1 MKFPLSNLI
10 IESSKLLISP
20 LVYDN
25 VLYAKCNKFY
35 STSLML
41 SLSFKLASKQSSLF
55 ITTSKDLLVNVMVY
69 FTCLAI
75 PLDM

>member
-10 IESSKLLISP
+10 IKSSKLLISP

-25 VLYAKCNKFY
+25 VLYAKCNKLY

-41 SLSFKLASKQSSLF
+41 SLSFKFGSKQSSLF
-55 ITTSKDLLVNVMVY
+55 ITISKDLLVNVIVY
-69 FTCLAI
+69 LTCLAI
-75 PLDM
+75 PLDI